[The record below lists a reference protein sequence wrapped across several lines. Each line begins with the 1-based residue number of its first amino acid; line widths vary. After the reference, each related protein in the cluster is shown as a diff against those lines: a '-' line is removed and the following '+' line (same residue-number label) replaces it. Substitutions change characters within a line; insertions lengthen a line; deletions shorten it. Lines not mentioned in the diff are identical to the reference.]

1 MRKMVAL
8 AAVMLLSV
16 VAMRAQVPACSWAW
30 FTLDPNDPSA
40 VVNSIEIGVD
50 STFTLH
56 AWQDCVDAD
65 VAGMEFVIGWNPDV
79 LEATSMELD
88 PIFDPFMFKGTNY
101 PGDGNPGTIDT
112 LPAARWYA
120 AVCIASMGCNPLPM
134 GEPYHV
140 GSITFHVLNVGE
152 TDIDTTMYPP
162 SSHTSMADPAGTL
175 TVFPHYYDSAAA
187 VECGAD
193 PTLWGP
199 GPGGIGFTVIVPST
213 GVEEGTQIPTTYYM
227 NKLTPNPFKTST
239 AIAYGIPKDTE
250 VNLSVYDATGRKV
263 RTLVS
268 GHVKAGK
275 YTVSWDGLDDAGHR
289 LASGTY
295 FVRLVTKDFSK
306 MEKALLLK

>member
-8 AAVMLLSV
+8 AAVMLIGATMLM
-16 VAMRAQVPACSWAW
+16 ADFPEGNWAW
-30 FTLDPNDPSA
+30 FTLDPDNPYDQA
-40 VVNSIEIGVD
+40 LLVTYQADSINGVD
-50 STFTLH
+50 ETITLH
-56 AWQDCVDAD
+56 AWQKCDDHG
-65 VAGMEFVIGWNPDV
+65 VAGMEYVIGWDPQYV
-79 LEATSMELD
+79 EATGMELD

-101 PGDGNPGTIDT
+101 PGDGNSGTIDS

-120 AVCIASMGCNPLPM
+120 AVCIPNMGCNPLPA

-140 GSITFHVLNVGE
+140 GTITLHITSEPVAE
-152 TDIDTTMYPP
+152 TVTTCIDTTAYPP
-162 SSHTSMADPAGTL
+162 SSHTSMADSTGTIT
-175 TVFPHYYDSAAA
+175 TVPEWTPFCITILP
-187 VECGAD
+187 
-193 PTLWGP
+193 PP
-199 GPGGIGFTVIVPST
+199 PT

-227 NKLTPNPFKTST
+227 NKLTPNPFKSNT

-250 VNLSVYDATGRKV
+250 VNLSVYDATGSKV

-268 GHVKAGK
+268 GHVKAGR

>member
-1 MRKMVAL
+1 MVAL
-8 AAVMLLSV
+8 AAVVLLSV
-16 VAMRAQVPACSWAW
+16 VALRAQVQIPASNWAW
-30 FTLDPNDPSA
+30 FTLDSGDPSA
-40 VVNSIEIGVD
+40 VVNSIEIELD

-56 AWQDCVDAD
+56 AWQKCDSSD
-65 VAGMEFVIGWNPDV
+65 VAGMEFVIGWDPNV
-79 LEATSMELD
+79 LEAVSMELD

-101 PGDGNPGTIDT
+101 PGDGNSGTIDT

-120 AVCIASMGCNPLPM
+120 AVCIQNMGCTPLPV
-134 GEPYHV
+134 GEPFHV
-140 GSITFHVLNVGE
+140 GSITFHVLNYGE
-152 TDIDTTMYPP
+152 ANIDTTMYPP
-162 SSHTSMADPAGTL
+162 SSHTSMADPTGTH
-175 TVFPHYYDSAAA
+175 TYVPFFYDSAAA
-187 VECGAD
+187 AQYGAD

-199 GPGGIGFTVIVPST
+199 GPGGIGFTVVVPST
-213 GVEEGTQIPTTYYM
+213 GVEEGTQIPITYYM
-227 NKLTPNPFKTST
+227 NKLTPNPFKSNT

-268 GHVKAGK
+268 GHVKAGR